1 MVSDNFSIIIV
12 FAAYLLFMIA
22 IGVLYYRKT
31 ENLADYILGGR
42 KLNSWVTAL
51 SSQASDMSGW
61 LLLGLPGY
69 AYLAGM
75 ESIWLAI
82 GLAAGTY
89 LNWKF
94 VAKKLRQY
102 TEVAGDSI
110 TIPVYFENR
119 FRDKSHSLRIIS
131 SILILIFFLLYTSS
145 GLVAGGK
152 LFNTVFGIPYQQ
164 ALLIGALVI
173 ISYTFLGGFMAVCW
187 TDFFQGM
194 LMVFAIVFVPLAALK
209 GMGGYDS
216 TVSLIESIDPQLLN
230 PWTALA
236 GGAIPLISNLAW
248 GLGYFGMPHILVRFM
263 AIESPEKIKQARI
276 IAMVWVII
284 SLFFA
289 VAIGIVGRAYLY
301 PEFLGD
307 GGSETIFMVMVNNTF
322 TPIIAGI
329 FLAAILAAIM
339 STADSQLL
347 VAASAFTEDI
357 YRISVKKRAGEK
369 ELVWMGRFAV
379 ILISVIAY
387 LIARDPNNSV
397 MGLVSY
403 AWAGFGAAFGPV
415 ILFSLFWRKTTRNG
429 ALGGMIVGGLVVII
443 WKQLSG
449 GVFDMYEIVPGF
461 ILSCIT
467 LYTISILDKEGPAE
481 EILKEFDRVNHIA
494 LHGMSTHKEDTI
506 PLKTDLRKS

>member
-1 MVSDNFSIIIV
+1 MVSDNFSIILV
-12 FAAYLLFMIA
+12 FAVYLLFMIS
-22 IGVLYYRKT
+22 IGVIYYRRT

-75 ESIWLAI
+75 ESIWIGI
-82 GLAAGTY
+82 GLAVGTY

-102 TEVAGDSI
+102 TYIAGDAI

-119 FRDKSHSLRIIS
+119 FRDKSHALRIIS
-131 SILILIFFLLYTSS
+131 AILILVFFLLYTSS

-152 LFNTVFGIPYQQ
+152 LFNTVFEVPYQQ

-194 LMVFAIVFVPLAALK
+194 LMVCAIVLVPVAAMK
-209 GMGGYDS
+209 GIGGYGS
-216 TVSLIESIDPQLLN
+216 TIDIINNIDPQLLN

-248 GLGYFGMPHILVRFM
+248 GFGYFGMPHILVRFM
-263 AIESPEKIKQARI
+263 AIESADKIKQARL
-276 IAMVWVII
+276 IAMVWVVI
-284 SLFFA
+284 SLLFA
-289 VAIGIVGRAYLY
+289 VVVGLVGRAYLY

-307 GGSETIFMVMVNNTF
+307 TGSETIFMVMVNNMF
-322 TPIIAGI
+322 PPILAGLL
-329 FLAAILAAIM
+329 LAAILAAIM

-357 YRISVKKRAGEK
+357 YRIVMKKDASEK
-369 ELVWMGRFAV
+369 ELVWLGRLAV
-379 ILISVIAY
+379 IAISAIAY
-387 LIARDPNNSV
+387 MIARDPNNSV

-403 AWAGFGAAFGPV
+403 AWAGFGAAFGPI
-415 ILFSLFWRKTTRNG
+415 ILFSLFWRRTTRNA
-429 ALGGMIVGGLVVII
+429 ALGGMISGGLMVIL
-443 WKQLSG
+443 WKNLSG
-449 GVFDMYEIVPGF
+449 GIFDLYEIVPGF
-461 ILSCIT
+461 VLSCIVI
-467 LYTISILDKEGPAE
+467 YIVSILDKEGPSE
-481 EILKEFDRVNHIA
+481 EILKEFDRVNHVVLTGATI
-494 LHGMSTHKEDTI
+494 THEDI
-506 PLKTDLRKS
+506 QPVEL

>member
-1 MVSDNFSIIIV
+1 MASNDLSIMFV
-12 FAAYLLFMIA
+12 FMIYLLFMIS
-22 IGVLYYRKT
+22 IGALYYRRT

-75 ESIWLAI
+75 ESIWIAI
-82 GLAAGTY
+82 GLGVGTY

-102 TEVAGDSI
+102 TEIAGDAI

-131 SILILIFFLLYTSS
+131 AFLILIFFLIYTSS

-164 ALLIGALVI
+164 ALLMGALVI
-173 ISYTFLGGFMAVCW
+173 VTYTFLGGFMAVCW
-187 TDFFQGM
+187 TDFFQGL
-194 LMVFAIVFVPLAALK
+194 LMIVAIVIVPFAAMK
-209 GMGGYDS
+209 GIGDYPT
-216 TVSLIESIDPQLLN
+216 TVELIKSIDPQMID
-230 PWTALA
+230 PWTTTG
-236 GGAIPLISNLAW
+236 GGAIPLIVLISNLAW
-248 GLGYFGMPHILVRFM
+248 GFGYFGMPHVLVRFM
-263 AIESPEKIKQARI
+263 AIESADKIKQARV
-276 IAMVWVII
+276 IAMVWVTI
-284 SLFFA
+284 SLIFA
-289 VAIGIVGRAYLY
+289 VVIGIIGRAYLH
-301 PEFLGD
+301 PEFLGEA
-307 GGSETIFMVMVNNTF
+307 GSETIFMVMVNELF
-322 TPIIAGI
+322 PPLVAGL

-357 YRISVKKRAGEK
+357 YRIVFNKKASEM
-369 ELVWMGRFAV
+369 ELVWLGRFAV
-379 ILISVIAY
+379 IAISLIAY
-387 LIARDPNNSV
+387 LIARNPENSV

-403 AWAGFGAAFGPV
+403 AWAGFGAAFGPIV
-415 ILFSLFWRKTTRNG
+415 LFSLFWKKTTRNA
-429 ALGGMIVGGLVVII
+429 ALGGMVAGGLMVIL

-449 GVFDMYEIVPGF
+449 GIFDLYEIVPGF
-461 ILSCIT
+461 ILSSIVI
-467 LYTISILDKEGPAE
+467 YTISILDKEGPSE
-481 EILKEFDRVNHIA
+481 EIKNEFDRVRQ
-494 LHGMSTHKEDTI
+494 L
-506 PLKTDLRKS
+506 DL

>member
-1 MVSDNFSIIIV
+1 MVSDSFNIV
-12 FAAYLLFMIA
+12 LIFALYLLFMIS

-75 ESIWLAI
+75 EAIWIGI
-82 GLAAGTY
+82 GLAVGTY

-102 TEVAGDSI
+102 TQVAGDAI

-119 FRDKSHSLRIIS
+119 FRDDTHALRIIS
-131 SILILIFFLLYTSS
+131 AILILVFFLLYTSS

-152 LFNTVFGIPYQQ
+152 LFNTVFEIPYQQ

-194 LMVFAIVFVPLAALK
+194 LMICAIVLVPAAAIK
-209 GMGGYDS
+209 GIGGYGS
-216 TVSLIESIDPQLLN
+216 TVDLIQSIDPQLLN

-263 AIESPEKIKQARI
+263 AIESPDKVKQARL
-276 IAMVWVII
+276 IAMVWVVI
-284 SLFFA
+284 SLIFA
-289 VAIGIVGRAYLY
+289 VVVGLVGRAYLH
-301 PEFLGD
+301 PEFLGA
-307 GGSETIFMVMVNNTF
+307 GGSETIFMVLVNSLF
-322 TPIIAGI
+322 TPVIAGI
-329 FLAAILAAIM
+329 LLAAILAAIM

-357 YRISVKKRAGEK
+357 YRITMKKDASEK
-369 ELVWMGRFAV
+369 ELVWLGRFAV
-379 ILISVIAY
+379 IVISAIAY
-387 LIARDPNNSV
+387 MIARDPNNSV

-403 AWAGFGAAFGPV
+403 AWAGFGAAFGP
-415 ILFSLFWRKTTRNG
+415 IIIFSLFWKRTTRNA
-429 ALGGMIVGGLVVII
+429 ALGGMVSGGLMVIL

-449 GVFDMYEIVPGF
+449 GIFDLYEIVPGF
-461 ILSCIT
+461 ILSCIVIYVIT
-467 LYTISILDKEGPAE
+467 ILDKEGPSAE
-481 EILKEFDRVNHIA
+481 IQKEFERVKQ
-494 LHGMSTHKEDTI
+494 M
-506 PLKTDLRKS
+506 

>member
-1 MVSDNFSIIIV
+1 MVLDNFSIVLV
-12 FAAYLLFMIA
+12 FAVYLLFMIA
-22 IGVLYYRKT
+22 IGVLYYQKT
-31 ENLADYILGGR
+31 ENLSDYILGGR

-61 LLLGLPGY
+61 LILGVPGY
-69 AYLAGM
+69 AYLSGM

-82 GLAAGTY
+82 GLTAGTY

-102 TEVAGDSI
+102 TEIAGDSI

-131 SILILIFFLLYTSS
+131 SIFILIFFLLYTSS

-152 LFNTVFGIPYQQ
+152 LFNTVFGIHYQQ

-194 LMVFAIVFVPLAALK
+194 LMVFAIVFVPLAVLK
-209 GMGGYDS
+209 GMGGYES

-236 GGAIPLISNLAW
+236 GGSIPLISNLAW

-263 AIESPEKIKQARI
+263 AIESPEKIKKARI
-276 IAMVWVII
+276 IAMVWVTI

-289 VAIGIVGRAYLY
+289 VAIGIIGRAYLY

-357 YRISVKKRAGEK
+357 YRITLKKNAGEK
-369 ELVWMGRFAV
+369 ELIWMGRFAV
-379 ILISVIAY
+379 ILISAIAY
-387 LIARDPNNSV
+387 VIARDPNNSV

-449 GVFDMYEIVPGF
+449 GIFDMYEIVPGF

-481 EILKEFDRVNHIA
+481 EILKEFDSVNHIT
-494 LHGMSTHKEDTI
+494 LHRMSSHKEDMI
-506 PLKTDLRKS
+506 PVETTPPEN

>member
-1 MVSDNFSIIIV
+1 MVSDNFSIILI
-12 FAAYLLFMIA
+12 FSLYLLFMIS
-22 IGVLYYRKT
+22 IGILYYRKT

-75 ESIWLAI
+75 EAIWIGI
-82 GLAAGTY
+82 GLAVGTY

-102 TEVAGDSI
+102 TQVAGDAI

-119 FRDKSHSLRIIS
+119 FRDDTHALRIIS
-131 SILILIFFLLYTSS
+131 AILILVFFLLYTSS

-152 LFNTVFGIPYQQ
+152 LFNTVFEIPYQQ

-194 LMVFAIVFVPLAALK
+194 LMICAIVLVPLSAMK
-209 GMGGYDS
+209 GIGGYGS
-216 TVSLIESIDPQLLN
+216 TVDLIQSIDPQLLN

-248 GLGYFGMPHILVRFM
+248 GLGYFGMPHVLVRFM
-263 AIESPEKIKQARI
+263 AIESPDKIKHARL

-284 SLFFA
+284 SLISA
-289 VAIGIVGRAYLY
+289 VVIGIVGRAYLH
-301 PEFLGD
+301 PDFLGAE
-307 GGSETIFMVMVNNTF
+307 GSETIFIVLINSMF
-322 TPIIAGI
+322 TPVIAGI
-329 FLAAILAAIM
+329 LLAAILAAIM

-357 YRISVKKRAGEK
+357 YRIVMKKDASEK
-369 ELVWMGRFAV
+369 ELVWLGRLAV
-379 ILISVIAY
+379 IVISAIAY
-387 LIARDPNNSV
+387 MIARDPNNSV

-403 AWAGFGAAFGPV
+403 AWAGFGAAFGP
-415 ILFSLFWRKTTRNG
+415 IIIFSLFWKRTTRNA
-429 ALGGMIVGGLVVII
+429 ALGGMVSGGLMVIL

-449 GVFDMYEIVPGF
+449 GIFDLYEIVPGF
-461 ILSCIT
+461 VLSCIVIYVLT
-467 LYTISILDKEGPAE
+467 ILDKEGPSAE
-481 EILKEFDRVNHIA
+481 IQKEFDRVKQ
-494 LHGMSTHKEDTI
+494 L
-506 PLKTDLRKS
+506 

>member
-1 MVSDNFSIIIV
+1 MVPDNINIV
-12 FAAYLLFMIA
+12 VIFAAYLLFMIS
-22 IGVLYYRKT
+22 IGVLYYKKT
-31 ENLADYILGGR
+31 ENLSDYILGGR

-51 SSQASDMSGW
+51 SAQASDMSGW

-69 AYLAGM
+69 AYLSGM
-75 ESIWLAI
+75 ESVWLGI

-102 TEVAGDSI
+102 TQVAGDSI

-131 SILILIFFLLYTSS
+131 SILILVFFLLYTSS

-152 LFNTVFGIPYQQ
+152 LFNTVFEIPYQQ

-173 ISYTFLGGFMAVCW
+173 ITYTFLGGFMAVCW
-187 TDFFQGM
+187 TDFFQGT
-194 LMVFAIVFVPLAALK
+194 LMVCAIALVPLAAMK
-209 GMGGYDS
+209 GIGGYDS
-216 TVSLIESIDPQLLN
+216 TVSIIESIDPQLLN

-284 SLFFA
+284 SLIFA
-289 VAIGIVGRAYLY
+289 VVVGIVGRAYLY
-301 PEFLGD
+301 PEFLGEA
-307 GGSETIFMVMVNNTF
+307 GSETIFMVMINNMF

-329 FLAAILAAIM
+329 LLAAILAAIM

-357 YRISVKKRAGEK
+357 YRIIMRKNAGEK

-379 ILISVIAY
+379 IIISAIAY

-415 ILFSLFWRKTTRNG
+415 ILFSLFWRNTTRNG
-429 ALGGMIVGGLVVII
+429 ALGGMIVGGLTVII

-449 GVFDMYEIVPGF
+449 GIFDLYEIVPGF
-461 ILSCIT
+461 LLSCIT
-467 LYTISILDKEGPAE
+467 IYAISILDKEGPAE
-481 EILKEFDRVNHIA
+481 EILREFDHLKQITLGGKN
-494 LHGMSTHKEDTI
+494 THK
-506 PLKTDLRKS
+506 

>member
-1 MVSDNFSIIIV
+1 MVSDSFSIILV
-12 FAAYLLFMIA
+12 FALYLLFMIS

-75 ESIWLAI
+75 EAIWIGI
-82 GLAAGTY
+82 GLAVGTY

-102 TEVAGDSI
+102 TQVAGDAI

-119 FRDKSHSLRIIS
+119 FRDDTHALRIIS
-131 SILILIFFLLYTSS
+131 AILILVFFLLYTSS

-152 LFNTVFGIPYQQ
+152 LFNTVFEIPYQQ

-194 LMVFAIVFVPLAALK
+194 LMVCAIVLVPAAAIK
-209 GMGGYDS
+209 GIGGYGS
-216 TVSLIESIDPQLLN
+216 TVDLIQTIDPQLLN

-248 GLGYFGMPHILVRFM
+248 GFGYFGMPHILVRFM
-263 AIESPEKIKQARI
+263 AIESPDKIKQARI
-276 IAMVWVII
+276 IAMVWVVI
-284 SLFFA
+284 SLIFA
-289 VAIGIVGRAYLY
+289 VVVGIVGRAYLY

-307 GGSETIFMVMVNNTF
+307 GGSETIFMVMVNSMF
-322 TPIIAGI
+322 TPVIAGI
-329 FLAAILAAIM
+329 LLAAILAAIM

-357 YRISVKKRAGEK
+357 YRIVMKKDASEK
-369 ELVWMGRFAV
+369 ELVWLGRLAV
-379 ILISVIAY
+379 IAISAIAY
-387 LIARDPNNSV
+387 MIARDPNNSV

-403 AWAGFGAAFGPV
+403 AWAGFGAAFGP
-415 ILFSLFWRKTTRNG
+415 IIIFSLFWKRTTRNA
-429 ALGGMIVGGLVVII
+429 ALGGMISGGLMVIL

-449 GVFDMYEIVPGF
+449 GIFDLYEIVPGF
-461 ILSCIT
+461 ILSCIVIYVVT
-467 LYTISILDKEGPAE
+467 ILDKEGPSE
-481 EILKEFDRVNHIA
+481 EIQKEFDRVNQIA
-494 LHGMSTHKEDTI
+494 ISGAKITKEDI
-506 PLKTDLRKS
+506 EPLQA

>member
-1 MVSDNFSIIIV
+1 MVLDNINIV
-12 FAAYLLFMIA
+12 VIFAAYLLFMIS
-22 IGVLYYRKT
+22 IGVLYYKKT
-31 ENLADYILGGR
+31 KNLSDYILGGR

-51 SSQASDMSGW
+51 SAQASDMSGW

-69 AYLAGM
+69 AYLSGM
-75 ESIWLAI
+75 ESVWLGI

-102 TEVAGDSI
+102 TQVAGDSI

-131 SILILIFFLLYTSS
+131 SILILVFFLLYTSS

-152 LFNTVFGIPYQQ
+152 LFNTVFEIPYQQ

-173 ISYTFLGGFMAVCW
+173 ITYTFLGGFMAVCW
-187 TDFFQGM
+187 TDFFQGT
-194 LMVFAIVFVPLAALK
+194 LMVCAIALVPLAAMK
-209 GMGGYDS
+209 GIGGYDS
-216 TVSLIESIDPQLLN
+216 TVSIIESIDPQLLN

-284 SLFFA
+284 SLIFA
-289 VAIGIVGRAYLY
+289 VVVGIVGRAYLY
-301 PEFLGD
+301 PEFLGEA
-307 GGSETIFMVMVNNTF
+307 GSETIFMVMINNMF

-329 FLAAILAAIM
+329 LLAAILAAIM

-357 YRISVKKRAGEK
+357 YRIIMRKNAGEK

-379 ILISVIAY
+379 IIISAIAY

-415 ILFSLFWRKTTRNG
+415 ILFSLFWRNTTRNG
-429 ALGGMIVGGLVVII
+429 ALGGMIVGGLTVII

-449 GVFDMYEIVPGF
+449 GIFDLYEIVPGF
-461 ILSCIT
+461 LLSCIT
-467 LYTISILDKEGPAE
+467 IYAISILDKEGPAE
-481 EILKEFDRVNHIA
+481 EILREFDHLKQITLGGKN
-494 LHGMSTHKEDTI
+494 THK
-506 PLKTDLRKS
+506 

>member
-1 MVSDNFSIIIV
+1 MVSDSFSIILI
-12 FAAYLLFMIA
+12 FALYLLFMIS

-75 ESIWLAI
+75 EAIWIGI
-82 GLAAGTY
+82 GLAVGTY

-102 TEVAGDSI
+102 TQVAGDAI

-119 FRDKSHSLRIIS
+119 FRDDTHALRIIS
-131 SILILIFFLLYTSS
+131 AILILVFFLLYTSS

-152 LFNTVFGIPYQQ
+152 LFNTVFEIPYQQ

-194 LMVFAIVFVPLAALK
+194 LMVCAIVLVPAAAIK
-209 GMGGYDS
+209 GIGGYGS
-216 TVSLIESIDPQLLN
+216 TVDLIQSIDPQLLN

-263 AIESPEKIKQARI
+263 AIESPDKVKQARL
-276 IAMVWVII
+276 IAMVWVVI
-284 SLFFA
+284 SLIFA
-289 VAIGIVGRAYLY
+289 VVVGLVGRAYLH
-301 PEFLGD
+301 PEFLGA
-307 GGSETIFMVMVNNTF
+307 GGSETIFMVLVNSLF
-322 TPIIAGI
+322 TPVIAGI
-329 FLAAILAAIM
+329 LLAAILAAIM

-357 YRISVKKRAGEK
+357 YRIVMKKDASEK
-369 ELVWMGRFAV
+369 ELVWLGRLAV
-379 ILISVIAY
+379 IAISSIAY
-387 LIARDPNNSV
+387 MIARDPNNSV

-403 AWAGFGAAFGPV
+403 AWAGFGAAFGP
-415 ILFSLFWRKTTRNG
+415 IIIFSLFWKRTTRNA
-429 ALGGMIVGGLVVII
+429 ALGGMVSGGLMVIL

-449 GVFDMYEIVPGF
+449 GIFDLYEIVPGF
-461 ILSCIT
+461 VLSCIVICVIT
-467 LYTISILDKEGPAE
+467 ILDKEGPSAE
-481 EILKEFDRVNHIA
+481 IQKEFERVKQ
-494 LHGMSTHKEDTI
+494 M
-506 PLKTDLRKS
+506 

>member
-1 MVSDNFSIIIV
+1 MVLDNINIV
-12 FAAYLLFMIA
+12 VIFAAYLLFMIS
-22 IGVLYYRKT
+22 IGVLYYKKT
-31 ENLADYILGGR
+31 KNLSDYILGGR

-51 SSQASDMSGW
+51 SAQASDMSGW

-69 AYLAGM
+69 AYLSGM
-75 ESIWLAI
+75 ESVWLGI

-102 TEVAGDSI
+102 TQVAGDSI

-131 SILILIFFLLYTSS
+131 SILILVFFLLYTSS

-152 LFNTVFGIPYQQ
+152 LFNTVFEIPYQQ

-173 ISYTFLGGFMAVCW
+173 ITYTFLGGFMAVCW

-194 LMVFAIVFVPLAALK
+194 LMVCAIALVPLAAMK
-209 GMGGYDS
+209 GIGGYDS
-216 TVSLIESIDPQLLN
+216 TVSIIESIDPQLLN

-284 SLFFA
+284 SLIFA
-289 VAIGIVGRAYLY
+289 VVVGIVGRAYLY
-301 PEFLGD
+301 PEFLGEA
-307 GGSETIFMVMVNNTF
+307 GSETIFMVMINNMF

-329 FLAAILAAIM
+329 LLAAILAAIM

-357 YRISVKKRAGEK
+357 YRIIMRKNAGEK

-379 ILISVIAY
+379 IIISAIAY

-415 ILFSLFWRKTTRNG
+415 ILFSLFWRNTTRNG
-429 ALGGMIVGGLVVII
+429 ALGGMIVGGLTVII

-449 GVFDMYEIVPGF
+449 GIFDLYEIVPGF
-461 ILSCIT
+461 LLSCIT
-467 LYTISILDKEGPAE
+467 IYAISILDKEGPAE
-481 EILKEFDRVNHIA
+481 EVLREFDHLKQITLGGKN
-494 LHGMSTHKEDTI
+494 THK
-506 PLKTDLRKS
+506 

>member
-1 MVSDNFSIIIV
+1 MALDNFSIVLV
-12 FAAYLLFMIA
+12 FAVYLLFMIA
-22 IGVLYYRKT
+22 IGALYYRKT
-31 ENLADYILGGR
+31 ENLSDYILGGR

-69 AYLAGM
+69 AYLSGM
-75 ESIWLAI
+75 ESIWLSI

-102 TEVAGDSI
+102 TQIAGDSI

-152 LFNTVFGIPYQQ
+152 LFNTVFEIPYQQ
-164 ALLIGALVI
+164 ALLIGVLVI

-194 LMVFAIVFVPLAALK
+194 LMLFAIVFVPLAALK
-209 GMGGYDS
+209 GMGGYES

-263 AIESPEKIKQARI
+263 AIESPDKIKQARI

-289 VAIGIVGRAYLY
+289 VAIGIIGRAYLY
-301 PEFLGD
+301 PDFLGD
-307 GGSETIFMVMVNNTF
+307 GGSETIFMVMVNTTF

-357 YRISVKKRAGEK
+357 YRITLKKNAGEK
-369 ELVWMGRFAV
+369 ELVWTGRFAV
-379 ILISVIAY
+379 IIISAIAY

-449 GVFDMYEIVPGF
+449 GIFDMYEIVPGF
-461 ILSCIT
+461 ILSCLT
-467 LYTISILDKEGPAE
+467 LYTFSILDKEGPAE
-481 EILKEFDRVNHIA
+481 EILKEFDRVNHIS
-494 LHGMSTHKEDTI
+494 LHGMPTHKEDKIPMETI
-506 PLKTDLRKS
+506 SLEN

>member
-1 MVSDNFSIIIV
+1 MVSDNFSIVLV
-12 FAAYLLFMIA
+12 FAVYLLFMIA

-61 LLLGLPGY
+61 LLMGLPGY

-75 ESIWLAI
+75 ESIWVGV

-102 TEVAGDSI
+102 TQIAGDSI

-119 FRDKSHSLRIIS
+119 FRDKSHALRIIS
-131 SILILIFFLLYTSS
+131 SILILVFFLLYTSS

-152 LFNTVFGIPYQQ
+152 LFNTVFEIPYQQ
-164 ALLIGALVI
+164 SLLIGALVI

-194 LMVFAIVFVPLAALK
+194 LMVCAIVFVPLAALK
-209 GMGGYDS
+209 GIGGYES
-216 TVSLIESIDPQLLN
+216 TVSIIKSIDPQLLN
-230 PWTALA
+230 PWTALS
-236 GGAIPLISNLAW
+236 GGSIPLISNLAW

-263 AIESPEKIKQARI
+263 AIESPDKIKQARI

-289 VAIGIVGRAYLY
+289 IAGGIIGRAYLY
-301 PEFLGD
+301 PEFLGEA
-307 GGSETIFMVMVNNTF
+307 GSETIFMVMVNSTF
-322 TPIIAGI
+322 TPVIAGI
-329 FLAAILAAIM
+329 LLAAILAAIM

-357 YRISVKKRAGEK
+357 YRIIVKRDAEEK

-379 ILISVIAY
+379 IAISAIAY

-429 ALGGMIVGGLVVII
+429 ALGGMIVGGLVVIV

-449 GVFDMYEIVPGF
+449 GIFDMYEIVPGF
-461 ILSCIT
+461 LLSCIT
-467 LYTISILDKEGPAE
+467 IYLLSILDKDGPAE
-481 EILKEFDRVNHIA
+481 EILKEFDHVNHIT
-494 LHGMSTHKEDTI
+494 LHGMPIHKETME
-506 PLKTDLRKS
+506 PLET

>member
-1 MVSDNFSIIIV
+1 MVSDNFSIVLV
-12 FAAYLLFMIA
+12 FAVYLLFMIA

-31 ENLADYILGGR
+31 ENLSDYILGGR

-61 LLLGLPGY
+61 LLMGLPGY
-69 AYLAGM
+69 AYLSGM
-75 ESIWLAI
+75 ESIWLGV

-102 TEVAGDSI
+102 TQIAGDSI

-119 FRDKSHSLRIIS
+119 FRDKSHALRIIS
-131 SILILIFFLLYTSS
+131 SILILVFFLLYTSS

-152 LFNTVFGIPYQQ
+152 LFTTVFEIPYQQ
-164 ALLIGALVI
+164 SLLIGALVI

-194 LMVFAIVFVPLAALK
+194 LMVCAIVFVPLAALK

-216 TVSLIESIDPQLLN
+216 TVSLIKSIDPQLLN
-230 PWTALA
+230 PWTALS
-236 GGAIPLISNLAW
+236 GGSIPLISNLAW

-263 AIESPEKIKQARI
+263 AIESPDKIKQARL

-289 VAIGIVGRAYLY
+289 IAGGIIGRAYLY
-301 PEFLGD
+301 PEFLGEA
-307 GGSETIFMVMVNNTF
+307 GSETIFMVMVNTTF

-329 FLAAILAAIM
+329 LLAAILAAIM

-357 YRISVKKRAGEK
+357 YRIIVQRDAGEK
-369 ELVWMGRFAV
+369 ELVWMGSFAV
-379 ILISVIAY
+379 IAISAIAY

-397 MGLVSY
+397 MDLVSY

-415 ILFSLFWRKTTRNG
+415 VLFSLFWRKTTRNG
-429 ALGGMIVGGLVVII
+429 ALGGMVVGGLVVIV

-449 GVFDMYEIVPGF
+449 GIFDIYEIVPGF
-461 ILSCIT
+461 FLSCIT
-467 LYTISILDKEGPAE
+467 IYFLSILDKEGPAE
-481 EILKEFDRVNHIA
+481 EILKEFDRVNHIN
-494 LHGMSTHKEDTI
+494 LHGKTAHKEDMG
-506 PLKTDLRKS
+506 PLEN

>member
-1 MVSDNFSIIIV
+1 MVSDNFSIILV
-12 FAAYLLFMIA
+12 FAVYLLFMIA

-69 AYLAGM
+69 AYLSGM

-102 TEVAGDSI
+102 TQVAGDSI

-152 LFNTVFGIPYQQ
+152 LFNTVFEIPYQQ
-164 ALLIGALVI
+164 ALLIGVLVI

-263 AIESPEKIKQARI
+263 AIESPDKIKQARI

-307 GGSETIFMVMVNNTF
+307 GGSETIFMVMVNTTF
-322 TPIIAGI
+322 APIIAGI

-357 YRISVKKRAGEK
+357 YRITLKKNAGEK

-379 ILISVIAY
+379 ILISTIAY

-449 GVFDMYEIVPGF
+449 GIFDMYEIVPGF

-506 PLKTDLRKS
+506 PVETIPLEN

>member
-1 MVSDNFSIIIV
+1 MVSDNFSIVLV
-12 FAAYLLFMIA
+12 FAIYLLFMIA

-69 AYLAGM
+69 AYLSGM
-75 ESIWLAI
+75 ESIWLAL
-82 GLAAGTY
+82 GLAVGTY

-94 VAKKLRQY
+94 VAKKLREY
-102 TEVAGDSI
+102 TEIAGDSI

-119 FRDKSHSLRIIS
+119 FRDKSHALRIIS
-131 SILILIFFLLYTSS
+131 SILILVFFLLYTSS
-145 GLVAGGK
+145 GLVASGK
-152 LFNTVFGIPYQQ
+152 LFNTVFEIPYQQ
-164 ALLIGALVI
+164 ALLIGVLVI

-194 LMVFAIVFVPLAALK
+194 LMLCAIVFVPLAAMK
-209 GMGGYDS
+209 GIGGYDS

-263 AIESPEKIKQARI
+263 AIESPDKIKQARI

-284 SLFFA
+284 SLIFA
-289 VAIGIVGRAYLY
+289 VAIGIIGRAYLY
-301 PEFLGD
+301 PEFLEAA
-307 GGSETIFMVMVNNTF
+307 GSETIFMVMVNTLF

-329 FLAAILAAIM
+329 LLAAILAAIM

-357 YRISVKKRAGEK
+357 YRIAMKKSASEK

-379 ILISVIAY
+379 IVISAIAY

-415 ILFSLFWRKTTRNG
+415 VLFSLFWRKTTRNG
-429 ALGGMIVGGLVVII
+429 ALGGMVVGGLVVII

-449 GVFDMYEIVPGF
+449 GIFDLYEIVPGF
-461 ILSCIT
+461 FLSCIT
-467 LYTISILDKEGPAE
+467 IYTISILDKEGPAK
-481 EILKEFDRVNHIA
+481 EILKEFDRVNHIS
-494 LHGMSTHKEDTI
+494 LHGKTIHREDTE
-506 PLKTDLRKS
+506 PFET

>member
-1 MVSDNFSIIIV
+1 MVPDNINIV
-12 FAAYLLFMIA
+12 VIFAAYLLFMIS
-22 IGVLYYRKT
+22 IGVLYYKKT
-31 ENLADYILGGR
+31 KNLSDYILGGR

-51 SSQASDMSGW
+51 SAQASDMSGW

-69 AYLAGM
+69 AYLSGM
-75 ESIWLAI
+75 ESVWLGI

-102 TEVAGDSI
+102 TQVAGDSI

-131 SILILIFFLLYTSS
+131 SILILVFFLLYTSS

-152 LFNTVFGIPYQQ
+152 LFNTVFEIPYQQ

-173 ISYTFLGGFMAVCW
+173 ITYTFLGGFMAVCW
-187 TDFFQGM
+187 TDFFQGT
-194 LMVFAIVFVPLAALK
+194 LMVCAIALVPLAAMK
-209 GMGGYDS
+209 GIGGYDS
-216 TVSLIESIDPQLLN
+216 TVSIIESIDPQLLN

-284 SLFFA
+284 SLIFA
-289 VAIGIVGRAYLY
+289 VVVGIVGRAYLY
-301 PEFLGD
+301 PEFLGEA
-307 GGSETIFMVMVNNTF
+307 GSETIFMVMINNMF

-329 FLAAILAAIM
+329 LLAAILAAIM

-357 YRISVKKRAGEK
+357 YRIIMRKNAGEK

-379 ILISVIAY
+379 IIISAIAY

-415 ILFSLFWRKTTRNG
+415 ILFSLFWRNTTRNG
-429 ALGGMIVGGLVVII
+429 ALGGMIVGGLTVII

-449 GVFDMYEIVPGF
+449 GIFDLYEIVPGF
-461 ILSCIT
+461 LLSCIT
-467 LYTISILDKEGPAE
+467 IYAISILDKEGPAE
-481 EILKEFDRVNHIA
+481 EILREFDHLKQITLRGKN
-494 LHGMSTHKEDTI
+494 THK
-506 PLKTDLRKS
+506 

>member
-1 MVSDNFSIIIV
+1 MAIDNINIV
-12 FAAYLLFMIA
+12 FIFAAYLLFMIA

-69 AYLAGM
+69 AYLSGM
-75 ESIWLAI
+75 ESIWLSI
-82 GLAAGTY
+82 GLAVGTY
-89 LNWKF
+89 LNWRF
-94 VAKKLRQY
+94 VAKRLRQY
-102 TEVAGDSI
+102 TQIAGDAI

-119 FRDKSHSLRIIS
+119 FRDKSHALRIIS
-131 SILILIFFLLYTSS
+131 SILIMVFFLLYTSS

-152 LFNTVFGIPYQQ
+152 LFNTVFEIPYQQ

-194 LMVFAIVFVPLAALK
+194 LMVCAIAFVPLAAMK
-209 GMGGYDS
+209 GIGGYDS
-216 TVSLIESIDPQLLN
+216 TLNLIESIDPQLLN

-236 GGAIPLISNLAW
+236 GGAIPLVSNLAW

-263 AIESPEKIKQARI
+263 AIESPDKIKQARI

-289 VAIGIVGRAYLY
+289 VAIGLVGRAYLY
-301 PEFLGD
+301 PEFLGEE
-307 GGSETIFMVMVNNTF
+307 GSETIFMIMVNTTF

-329 FLAAILAAIM
+329 LLAAILAAIM

-357 YRISVKKRAGEK
+357 YRIAMKKNAGEK

-379 ILISVIAY
+379 IIISAVAY
-387 LIARDPNNSV
+387 IIARNPDNSV

-415 ILFSLFWRKTTRNG
+415 ILSSLFWRKTTRNG
-429 ALGGMIVGGLVVII
+429 ALGGMIVGGLMVII

-449 GVFDMYEIVPGF
+449 GIFDLYEIIPGF
-461 ILSCIT
+461 VSSCIT
-467 LYTISILDKEGPAE
+467 IYTLSILDKNGPSE
-481 EILKEFDRVNHIA
+481 DILKEFDQVNHIV
-494 LHGMSTHKEDTI
+494 LHRRTIHKEDTGF
-506 PLKTDLRKS
+506 LETRSE

>member
-1 MVSDNFSIIIV
+1 MVLDNINIV
-12 FAAYLLFMIA
+12 VIFAAYLLFMIS
-22 IGVLYYRKT
+22 IGVLYYKKT
-31 ENLADYILGGR
+31 KNLSDYILGGR

-51 SSQASDMSGW
+51 SAQASDMSGW

-69 AYLAGM
+69 AYLSGM
-75 ESIWLAI
+75 ESVWLGI

-102 TEVAGDSI
+102 TQVAGDSI

-131 SILILIFFLLYTSS
+131 SILILVFFLLYTSS

-152 LFNTVFGIPYQQ
+152 LFNTVFEIPYQQ

-173 ISYTFLGGFMAVCW
+173 ITYTFLGGFMAVCW
-187 TDFFQGM
+187 TDFFQGT
-194 LMVFAIVFVPLAALK
+194 LMVCAIALVPLAAMK
-209 GMGGYDS
+209 GIGGYDS
-216 TVSLIESIDPQLLN
+216 TVSIIESIDPQLLN

-284 SLFFA
+284 SLIFA
-289 VAIGIVGRAYLY
+289 VVVGIVGRAYLY
-301 PEFLGD
+301 PEFLGEA
-307 GGSETIFMVMVNNTF
+307 GSETIFMVMINNMF

-329 FLAAILAAIM
+329 LLAAILAAIM

-357 YRISVKKRAGEK
+357 YRIIMRKNAGEK

-379 ILISVIAY
+379 IIISAIAY

-415 ILFSLFWRKTTRNG
+415 ILFSLFWRNTTRNG
-429 ALGGMIVGGLVVII
+429 ALGGMIVGGLTVII

-449 GVFDMYEIVPGF
+449 GIFDLYEIVPGF
-461 ILSCIT
+461 LLSCIT
-467 LYTISILDKEGPAE
+467 IYAISILDKEGPAE
-481 EILKEFDRVNHIA
+481 EVLREFDHLKQITLGGKN
-494 LHGMSTHKEDTI
+494 THK
-506 PLKTDLRKS
+506 

>member
-1 MVSDNFSIIIV
+1 
-12 FAAYLLFMIA
+12 
-22 IGVLYYRKT
+22 
-31 ENLADYILGGR
+31 
-42 KLNSWVTAL
+42 
-51 SSQASDMSGW
+51 MSGW
-61 LLLGLPGY
+61 LLMGLPGY

-75 ESIWLAI
+75 ESIWVGV

-102 TEVAGDSI
+102 TQIAGDSI

-119 FRDKSHSLRIIS
+119 FRDESHALRIIS
-131 SILILIFFLLYTSS
+131 SILILVFFLLYTSS

-152 LFNTVFGIPYQQ
+152 LFNTVFEIPYQQ
-164 ALLIGALVI
+164 SLLFGALVI

-194 LMVFAIVFVPLAALK
+194 LMVCAIVFVPLAALK

-216 TVSLIESIDPQLLN
+216 TVSLIKSIDPQLLN
-230 PWTALA
+230 PWTALS
-236 GGAIPLISNLAW
+236 GGSIPLISNLAW

-263 AIESPEKIKQARI
+263 AIESPDKIKQARL

-289 VAIGIVGRAYLY
+289 VVGGIIGRAYLY

-307 GGSETIFMVMVNNTF
+307 AGSETIFMVMINNTF
-322 TPIIAGI
+322 TPVIAGVL
-329 FLAAILAAIM
+329 LAAILAAIM

-357 YRISVKKRAGEK
+357 YRIIVKRDAGEK

-379 ILISVIAY
+379 IAISTIAY

-429 ALGGMIVGGLVVII
+429 ALGGMIVGGLVVIV

-449 GVFDMYEIVPGF
+449 GIFDMYEIVPGF
-461 ILSCIT
+461 FLSCIT
-467 LYTISILDKEGPAE
+467 IYLLSILDKEGPTE
-481 EILKEFDRVNHIA
+481 EILKEFDRVNHIN
-494 LHGMSTHKEDTI
+494 LHGKAIHKEDMV
-506 PLKTDLRKS
+506 PLETSNE